1 MIVSTLFNIVSKFSK
16 TAFLLISLLGSFSLM
31 AQENP
36 PVPITVEVRTAR
48 NLDFGSFVAGPTGGS
63 VIVDHSGARTEN
75 NDIILL
81 SIGSGA
87 VSSALFDIYANPGTI
102 IYIQDNGESI
112 LTNGNGGE
120 IYLTVDSFSTGDRTF
135 VTSAASPQIPNEIF
149 VGGTL
154 RIPANNSGNLPGRY
168 NGTFMLTFIH
178 Q

>member
-1 MIVSTLFNIVSKFSK
+1 MIVSTLINIVNRFPK

-48 NLDFGSFVAGPTGGS
+48 NLDFGSFVAGSAGGD
-63 VIVDHSGARTEN
+63 VIVDYSGTRTYN
-75 NDIILL
+75 NDIFLL
-81 SIGSGA
+81 NMGSGT
-87 VSSALFDIYANPGTI
+87 VSSALFDVFANPGTI
-102 IYIQDNGESI
+102 VYIQDNGETV

-135 VTSAASPQIPNEIF
+135 VTSAASAQIPNEIF

-168 NGTFMLTFIH
+168 NGTFMLTFFH

>member
-1 MIVSTLFNIVSKFSK
+1 MTEASFLKIICSSAKKV
-16 TAFLLISLLGSFSLM
+16 FLLLFLGATLPLI

-36 PVPITVEVRTAR
+36 PIPIQVEVRTAR

-63 VIVDHSGARTEN
+63 VIVDHSGARTEK

-81 SIGSGA
+81 TMGSGA

-102 IYIQDNGESI
+102 IYIQDNGQTT

-120 IYLTVDSFSTGDRTF
+120 IYLTVDNFSTGERTF
-135 VTSAASPQIPNEIF
+135 VTSAASPQIPNELF

-168 NGTFMLTFIH
+168 NGTFTLTFIH

>member
-1 MIVSTLFNIVSKFSK
+1 MTEASYISIISSSFK
-16 TAFLLISLLGSFSLM
+16 TVFFLLFIVGSFPVI

-63 VIVDHSGARTEN
+63 VTVDYSGSRTEN
-75 NDIILL
+75 NDIFLL
-81 SIGSGA
+81 NIGSGT
-87 VSSALFDIYANPGTI
+87 VSSALFDLYANPGTI
-102 IYIQDNGESI
+102 IYIQDNGETV

-168 NGTFMLTFIH
+168 NGTFTLTFIH